1 MDEQLLIILGALL
14 LLAATVGLWLWRAE
28 AARRADAART
38 SELHTLARE
47 LAQAQAASAG
57 RLDQMAAASAA
68 ELAEVRRAVQERLDV
83 VSKQMGESLTQS
95 STRTAQS
102 LGEITKH
109 LTVIDQAQQN
119 IKELSGQVVGLQN
132 ILDNKQARGAFGELQ
147 LNDLVAAILPPHAFE
162 MQAGLGNNRRV
173 DCLIK
178 LANPPGPICIDAKF
192 PLEAYHALRAA
203 ETELEAKQAQAGFR
217 QAIQKHVAD
226 IAERY
231 ILPGETADSALMFLP
246 SEAVYAELH
255 ANFPDAVERSY
266 RAKVWIVSPTTLM
279 ALLNTVRAVLKDA
292 RMREQA
298 DLIQHEVQKMLADV
312 QRLEKRVDNLQTHF
326 DQAEKDVKQI
336 GITTDKIL
344 KRARQIE
351 NVELAD
357 EPLDL
362 APEPVAATPA
372 E

>member
-1 MDEQLLIILGALL
+1 VDPSFLI
-14 LLAATVGLWLWRAE
+14 LLAVLLALAVALAIWLWRAE
-28 AARRADAART
+28 AGRASAQRRQDD
-38 SELHTLARE
+38 LHALIGQ
-47 LAQAQAASAG
+47 LAQQQATAAG

-68 ELAEVRRAVQERLDV
+68 ELAEVRKAVQERLDV
-83 VSKQMGESLTQS
+83 VANQMGESLNLSATK
-95 STRTAQS
+95 TAQS

-132 ILDNKQARGAFGELQ
+132 ILDNKQARGAFGEVQ
-147 LNDLVAAILPPHAFE
+147 LYDLVSAILPPTAYE
-162 MQAGLGNNRRV
+162 AQATLSNGRRV

-178 LANPPGPICIDAKF
+178 LQNPPGPICIDAKF

-203 ETELEAKQAQAGFR
+203 ATELEVKQAQAGFR
-217 QAIQKHVAD
+217 QAIHKHVQD

-231 ILPGETADSALMFLP
+231 ILPGETAESALMFLP

-255 ANFPDAVERSY
+255 ANFADAVERSY

-298 DLIQHEVQKMLADV
+298 DVIQGEVQKLLTDIK
-312 QRLEKRVDNLQTHF
+312 RLDKRVEALQTHF
-326 DQAEKDVKQI
+326 GQAENDLKQI
-336 GITTDKIL
+336 GISTGKII
-344 KRARQIE
+344 RQASRIE
-351 NVELAD
+351 NVELD
-357 EPLDL
+357 DDPLEL
-362 APEPVAATPA
+362 APAEARPA